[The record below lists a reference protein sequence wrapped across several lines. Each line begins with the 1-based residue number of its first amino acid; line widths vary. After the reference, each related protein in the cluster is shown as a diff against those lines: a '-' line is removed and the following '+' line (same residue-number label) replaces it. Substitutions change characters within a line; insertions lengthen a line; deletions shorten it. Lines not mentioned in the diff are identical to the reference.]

1 LIPGPDDGKVAVTH
15 ARLKE
20 MADFLVVPAGHT
32 FIMNNDTVIAQTIH
46 FLRYGRFD
54 HGENDQNVGDPPENP
69 QNQP

>member
-1 LIPGPDDGKVAVTH
+1 
-15 ARLKE
+15 
-20 MADFLVVPAGHT
+20 
-32 FIMNNDTVIAQTIH
+32 MNNDTVIAQTIH